1 MIVCVGVCVGVC
13 VAVCVW
19 VVRPPSGGP
28 RSRRTALPRDRPSAR
43 PPFRRTALP
52 PPFSFFSLSG
62 VFSWNF
68 GGVFEGWDPPMCT
81 FGLSGWSY
89 RTSSVFEGRRGFTRQ
104 PENSKRAHQRVRALQ
119 TPPKFHKKTP
129 RERKKAKMEAGE
141 GRKKERN
148 VGPPTFRGHHRGT
161 SCLDDHLYHS
171 FVVFENVRL

>member
-1 MIVCVGVCVGVC
+1 MLVIVCVGVC
-13 VAVCVW
+13 VAVCVLLC
-19 VVRPPSGGP
+19 VFGLRGLPPADSP
-28 RSRRTALPRDRPSAR
+28 DRPSAG
-43 PPFRRTALP
+43 PPFRLHFR
-52 PPFSFFSLSG
+52 FFLSLSG

-68 GGVFEGWDPPMCT
+68 GGVFEGGDPPMCT

-89 RTSSVFEGRRGFTRQ
+89 GTSSVFEGRRGFARQ

-148 VGPPTFRGHHRGT
+148 FGPPTFRGHHRGT